1 MQTFFEGKRVWIT
14 GGSSGI
20 GLALAKQF
28 AALGAHVYIMARR
41 ENVLEEAMNE
51 IQAASHSPEQHFRAV
66 SVDVSDPS
74 RVAQVANELMAAEG
88 VPDILINSA
97 GVVQPG
103 LFTDLTP
110 EDFQYN
116 MDINFHGT
124 VNVCR
129 AVVPCMK
136 ARRSG
141 HIVNISSLAGFLG
154 TYGYTAYCASKYAVR
169 GFSDALRAE
178 LKEFGIHLHLI
189 FPPDTDTP
197 QLVYDNAH
205 KPFVTKE
212 LSGAAK
218 ALSADEVSRTII
230 KGITRRK
237 YIITPGS
244 DVTFYYYLV
253 HFTGNLVYRIMD
265 ILVSMALRKER
276 SAHHQS
282 GEQECAHPDQ
292 IGDQQ
297 MDQLDPY
304 RRQQKHVDH
313 TDAQLN

>member
-1 MQTFFEGKRVWIT
+1 MANTFNGKRVWIT

-28 AALGAHVYIMARR
+28 ASLGSHVYIIARR
-41 ENVLEEAMNE
+41 TSVLHEALSE
-51 IQAASHSPEQHFRAV
+51 VQAARTSPDQRFGTL
-66 SVDVSDPS
+66 SVDVSDCE
-74 RVAQVANELMAAEG
+74 RVMQMAGELMAAEG

-110 EDFQYN
+110 EDFQLN
-116 MDINFHGT
+116 MDINYHGT
-124 VNVCR
+124 VNMCR
-129 AVVPCMK
+129 AVAQCMI

-154 TYGYTAYCASKYAVR
+154 VYGYTAYCASKYAVR
-169 GFSDALRAE
+169 GFTDALRAE
-178 LKEFGIHLHLI
+178 LKEFGIHLHLV

-218 ALSADEVSRTII
+218 AQSADQVARTIL

-237 YIITPGS
+237 YVITPGS

-253 HFTGNLVYRIMD
+253 HFTGNLVYWVLDIM
-265 ILVSMALRKER
+265 VSMALRKER
-276 SAHHQS
+276 SAHHQRR
-282 GEQECAHPDQ
+282 EQECAHPD
-292 IGDQQ
+292 
-297 MDQLDPY
+297 
-304 RRQQKHVDH
+304 KV
-313 TDAQLN
+313 